1 MKKISLLFVM
11 LLAALVS
18 QAQTLDDYPI
28 TVHVSSAR
36 TILVPA
42 GNMGAVQYQQLNVTI
57 NGKKYELRAVSD
69 GSLLTLGDYKAK
81 LVENK
86 RKTAYESLQTYQ
98 FLFSD
103 GKMTTFTVTGQS
115 E

>member
-1 MKKISLLFVM
+1 MKKMSLLVVIV
-11 LLAALVS
+11 LAALGAA
-18 QAQTLDDYPI
+18 AQKPDDHAI

-36 TILVPA
+36 TILTPA
-42 GNMGAVQYQQLNVTI
+42 NGGAIQYQQLNVSI
-57 NGKKYELRAVSD
+57 NGKKYELRAISD

-81 LVENK
+81 LAEDK
-86 RKTAYESLQTYQ
+86 HKTPYESLQAYE

-103 GKMTTFTVTGQS
+103 GKTVKFTVTGQS